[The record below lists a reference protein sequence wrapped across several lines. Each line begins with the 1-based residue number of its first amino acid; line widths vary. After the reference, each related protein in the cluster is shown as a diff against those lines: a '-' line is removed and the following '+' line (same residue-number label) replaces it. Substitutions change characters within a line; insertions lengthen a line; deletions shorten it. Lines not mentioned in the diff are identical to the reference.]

1 MQKIEESF
9 SVYLNGAIP
18 TLGSI
23 YRDQDTLAIL
33 IDQFRKSGKTDAQIF
48 AILYGMGIDQAK
60 IASKLSPDAL
70 PVPES
75 GNTNAATQ
83 YFQTVISVEEQ
94 KNDNTKMKDFST
106 KALGNILKESV
117 SSLNPLAAD
126 DSRISHS
133 AKNALSI
140 VEFAIAKIDS
150 LKIEEKEKLSAEMT
164 VALSESFEK
173 NADGSL
179 QGVIA
184 EYEKKLKQ
192 ISESLIEA
200 NYSARFEMLS
210 GLGKSLKIY
219 DHIPAVS
226 NVISFV
232 EESIANNRFSMRA
245 YESIRN
251 LSSNRFSKMYTTAV
265 QELKE
270 QMTKGEKE
278 LKENFNKLE
287 KHSWIPEIANMVR
300 EFAHESGRLATTGAG
315 KIRKNFSPIQVN
327 EDNSITFFLDGKF
340 YAISEG
346 KVQEANDLQ
355 KPCNSF
361 LKTLNALNLFKINE
375 SGFTFFNGSKYL
387 TIGHDG
393 SISINEKKLDNP
405 TSSVVASAIK
415 ESTLLKIDQLQVGDL
430 ICHLVESLDTVK
442 ELDFVS
448 SIDSIIHKGVTV
460 NVMKMNESIYLN
472 RINNTMRVN
481 EMIELTSAKM
491 AQELVN
497 EFVNYDISPLVYELL
512 ESEKKDLFDLQQKKD
527 VVSAEIKFLEEKK
540 GDLVRTLD
548 LTGESSLKESIKFLE
563 TEMINKEKELID
575 IYAQLEK
582 KS

>member
-1 MQKIEESF
+1 M
-9 SVYLNGAIP
+9 
-18 TLGSI
+18 
-23 YRDQDTLAIL
+23 
-33 IDQFRKSGKTDAQIF
+33 
-48 AILYGMGIDQAK
+48 
-60 IASKLSPDAL
+60 
-70 PVPES
+70 
-75 GNTNAATQ
+75 
-83 YFQTVISVEEQ
+83 
-94 KNDNTKMKDFST
+94 
-106 KALGNILKESV
+106 
-117 SSLNPLAAD
+117 
-126 DSRISHS
+126 
-133 AKNALSI
+133 
-140 VEFAIAKIDS
+140 
-150 LKIEEKEKLSAEMT
+150 
-164 VALSESFEK
+164 
-173 NADGSL
+173 
-179 QGVIA
+179 
-184 EYEKKLKQ
+184 
-192 ISESLIEA
+192 
-200 NYSARFEMLS
+200 
-210 GLGKSLKIY
+210 
-219 DHIPAVS
+219 
-226 NVISFV
+226 
-232 EESIANNRFSMRA
+232 
-245 YESIRN
+245 
-251 LSSNRFSKMYTTAV
+251 
-265 QELKE
+265 
-270 QMTKGEKE
+270 
-278 LKENFNKLE
+278 
-287 KHSWIPEIANMVR
+287 
-300 EFAHESGRLATTGAG
+300 
-315 KIRKNFSPIQVN
+315 
-327 EDNSITFFLDGKF
+327 
-340 YAISEG
+340 
-346 KVQEANDLQ
+346 
-355 KPCNSF
+355 
-361 LKTLNALNLFKINE
+361 NE

-448 SIDSIIHKGVTV
+448 SIDSIVHKGVTV
-460 NVMKMNESIYLN
+460 NIMKMNESIYLN